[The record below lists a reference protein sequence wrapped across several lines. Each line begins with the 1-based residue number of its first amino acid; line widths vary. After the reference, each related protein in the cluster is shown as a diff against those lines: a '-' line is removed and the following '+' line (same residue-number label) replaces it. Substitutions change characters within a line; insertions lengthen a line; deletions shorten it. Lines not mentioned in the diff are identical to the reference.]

1 MPKQKLKVVSVGGG
15 NGTAVV
21 LDALKRLA
29 GQLEISAVVTV
40 SDSGGS
46 SGALRQKFKILPP
59 GDIMRA
65 VIALSPYDY
74 KILKKIFY
82 KNRITGLTTL
92 NNKLNAEKAP
102 NLGNLFMLF
111 VSQFEGNFVR
121 AVRALEEAVE
131 SVGRS
136 YPVTLATVD
145 LCAELQNGAVIKGEA
160 IIDRPTYDR
169 QYKITRAWLAPV
181 AKIYPEAEA
190 VLATADAIILAP
202 GSLYCSVVATLL
214 PLGVKEAI
222 GRAPAKLIY
231 VAGDAF
237 EKIGETGPERLS
249 DFVAQLENY
258 LPRPIDVIVYNN
270 ATLTARQ
277 KQLYRERHW
286 GAFEKDVKNITPSHR
301 LVSADFEAV
310 GGGLSSEKLSAI
322 LNKILLV

>member
-1 MPKQKLKVVSVGGG
+1 MPKQKLKVVVVGGG
-15 NGTAVV
+15 NGTAIV

-29 GQLEISAVVTV
+29 GRLEISAVVST

-46 SGALRQKFKILPP
+46 SGAMRQEFKILPP

-82 KNRITGLTTL
+82 KNRITSLSTL
-92 NNKLNAEKAP
+92 NSKLKTEKAP

-111 VSQFEGNFVR
+111 VSQFEGDFVR

-131 SVGRS
+131 AVGHS
-136 YPVTLATVD
+136 HPVTLEQTD
-145 LCAELQNGAVIKGEA
+145 LCMALDNGAVIKGEA
-160 IIDRPTYDR
+160 SVDRPTYDR
-169 QYKITRAWLAPV
+169 QHKIIRAWLEPE
-181 AKIYPEAEA
+181 AKIYLEAEK

-214 PLGVKEAI
+214 PAGVKEAI
-222 GRAPAKLIY
+222 GRSSARLIY
-231 VAGDAF
+231 VAGDAY
-237 EKIGETGPERLS
+237 EKIGETGPEKLS
-249 DFVAQLENY
+249 EFVSQLERY
-258 LPRPIDVIVYNN
+258 LPRPLDVVVYNN
-270 ATLTARQ
+270 ATLSVRQ

-286 GAFEKDVKNITPSHR
+286 GTFAKDVANIPKSR
-301 LVSADFEAV
+301 QLVSADFESA

-322 LNKILLV
+322 LKKILLV